1 MAITKSKALMTGATG
16 YIGKNVCKAS
26 VNQGHPTFILV
37 RSLISADPAKAELI
51 KSFQESGVTVLKVLY
66 IPAAEWYWQS
76 TYLSWNVGQSA
87 SNLASRPTELQI
99 LSYPSERTYTE
110 KKHRTHLLT
119 P

>member
-1 MAITKSKALMTGATG
+1 MIGATG

-66 IPAAEWYWQS
+66 IPAAEWY
-76 TYLSWNVGQSA
+76 
-87 SNLASRPTELQI
+87 
-99 LSYPSERTYTE
+99 
-110 KKHRTHLLT
+110 
-119 P
+119 